1 VAYAKADD
9 VKVATIALLGFGTI
23 GSSVYAVIHK
33 EHDAILDATGVD
45 LRVAHIVEKDFSRA
59 GIDAPADLF
68 TSDFQR
74 VLDDPSV
81 SIVVE
86 LIGGTEWAFTFVERA
101 LRSGRDVVTANKQ
114 LLANRGAALFDLA
127 DQLGRQIRFEASV
140 GGAIPIIKVMRE
152 SMIAAD
158 LHTVYGIVNGT
169 TNYILTAM
177 YRGEGDYADTL
188 KKAQDLGY
196 AEADPTADVGG
207 ADAAAKM
214 AILASLAYRSRVTM
228 SDVTYEG
235 IEKVSI
241 EDVDYAKQFGFV
253 VKLIGAARLVDGRV
267 NVRVHPALVPE
278 NHPLAS
284 IHGSYN
290 AVYLK
295 GHTIDEI
302 MLTGPGAGGPPTAT
316 AVVSDIVNI
325 AGTDSVGFL
334 QNCTCY
340 KALDPCPDEEMH
352 SAFFI
357 RFKVEDRSGVLAQ
370 IASIFGEH
378 DVSIESMIQKG
389 HGDEAELMLITH
401 PTMERGFFAAIELV
415 AGLSC
420 AKSKPMTIRVL

>member
-1 VAYAKADD
+1 MERTKTDD
-9 VKVATIALLGFGTI
+9 VRTVTIALLGFGTI
-23 GSSVYAVIHK
+23 GSSVYAVIQK
-33 EHDAILDATGVD
+33 EHNAILDATGVD
-45 LRVAHIVEKDFSRA
+45 LRGAYLVEKDFSRA
-59 GIDAPADLF
+59 GIDASADLF
-68 TSDFQR
+68 TRDFQR

-86 LIGGTEWAFTFVERA
+86 LIGGTEWAFTFVEAA
-101 LRSGRDVVTANKQ
+101 LRAGRDVVTANKQ

-127 DQLGRQIRFEASV
+127 DELGRQIRFEASV

-152 SMIAAD
+152 GMIAAD

-177 YRGEGDYADTL
+177 YRGEGDYEDTL
-188 KKAQDLGY
+188 RKAQDLGY
-196 AEADPTADVGG
+196 AEADPATDVGG
-207 ADAAAKM
+207 GDAAAKM

-228 SDVTYEG
+228 TDVAYEG
-235 IEKVSI
+235 IEDVSLD
-241 EDVDYAKQFGFV
+241 DVLYAKQFGFV
-253 VKLIGAARLVDGRV
+253 VKLIGAARLIDGRV

-284 IHGSYN
+284 INGSYN

-325 AGTDSVGFL
+325 AGTGSAGVLQSV
-334 QNCTCY
+334 TCNRV
-340 KALDPCPDEEMH
+340 LDLCPDQEMH

-357 RFKVEDRSGVLAQ
+357 RFKVEDRAGVLAQ
-370 IASIFGEH
+370 IASIFGQH

-401 PTMERGFFAAIELV
+401 PTMERGFFAATEQV
-415 AGLSC
+415 AALSC
-420 AKSKPMTIRVL
+420 VKSRPMTIRVL

>member
-1 VAYAKADD
+1 MRRAKADD
-9 VKVATIALLGFGTI
+9 VKTVTIALLGFGTI
-23 GSSVYAVIHK
+23 GSSVYAVIQK

-45 LRVAHIVEKDFSRA
+45 LQVAYIVEKDFSRA

-86 LIGGTEWAFTFVERA
+86 LIGGTEWAFTFVEGA

-127 DQLGRQIRFEASV
+127 DELGRQIRFEASV

-228 SDVTYEG
+228 ADVAFEG
-235 IEKVSI
+235 IENVSI
-241 EDVDYAKQFGFV
+241 DDVHYAKQFGFV

-278 NHPLAS
+278 SHPLAS
-284 IHGSYN
+284 INGSYN

-340 KALDPCPDEEMH
+340 KALDLCPDREMH

-357 RFKVEDRSGVLAQ
+357 RFKVEDRAGVLAQ
-370 IASIFGEH
+370 IASIFGDH

-401 PTMERGFFAAIELV
+401 PTMERGFFAAMEQV

-420 AKSKPMTIRVL
+420 AKSRPMTIRVL